1 MNITRIIAFASILF
15 ITPAWG
21 AKLVDVS
28 PIGQVAKV
36 ESVKLRFDQPVIAFG
51 DGQAAAPVDITCNDP
66 AVVGQGRWLDG
77 SRWTYEFTK
86 NPGPGVSCQVS
97 IVPSFQPLDK
107 AGITGP
113 TTFSFWTGGPSI
125 NWVRPGSRTID
136 EDQAFVLAFNG
147 PVDAATVADH
157 AQCVVQGLGEMVP
170 VRLITGKPRLQIL
183 ESFRYLSITDAQDVQ
198 VVQCQRLLPSK
209 AKVQLRVGPGVT
221 TLSDQRPAVAST
233 QAEIYNYTVRDAFTA
248 SFSCS
253 RENAS
258 QPCVPVSDMSLR
270 FSAPIAPEV
279 AKNIRLQTT
288 AGELEPSMTDDDTY
302 VAGVDYVRFKGPFP
316 ESAEFTISLPPDLRD
331 DAGRTLQNADQFPLV
346 SKTAA
351 YPPLVKFAASTFGL
365 IERFAYAPT
374 AGSDVDNPP
383 SMPLSLRSVEP
394 SLATQELV
402 VSAGKVSDYATQ
414 DDLEVLRWYS
424 RVFRMDESR
433 LTPSQIKTVMADQP
447 WVYDQTKQNEPYLDT
462 RGVSMLK
469 GQKGT
474 RELVLPGITTDAE
487 RPFEVIGVPL
497 SDPGFHVIEVASPRL
512 GASLLE
518 TATPMYVRTT
528 ALVTNLGVHIKTGRD
543 DMLAW
548 VTTLDDGLSVANAS
562 INVLSCTGVV
572 LANGVTDAQG
582 IWHHPQP
589 VPEQIDECP
598 NNQASGIYVS
608 ARIPADH
615 PQARGKADFSFVF
628 SDWNRGI
635 QAWRFNVSTDTSTT
649 PTHVT
654 HTVLD
659 RSLFRAGETVSMKHF
674 IRDQTR
680 NGYVVPEGPRPTR
693 LTIVHEGSGD
703 SQELPVQWVE
713 TATGGISATSQY
725 VLPKTAKL
733 GMYTLSLVSDTD
745 PYGWYGGSQF
755 RVEEFKLP
763 LLTGSLK
770 ISDSADAVSL
780 IAPDHLT
787 ADVQLAYVSGGPAG
801 QLPVQVSGIVQDKS
815 ITFQGYED
823 YSFDLPSDRADADQ
837 GDVDYDEEGDPIQ
850 QGQADQQQALFLNKQ
865 PLTLDKQGGARLDIS
880 TLPVTNK
887 PLDFLFEASFADP
900 NGEIQTL
907 AQTVPVWPAAVVAGI
922 RTGSWMP
929 VGKASSF
936 KTVALSTTGQ
946 PQEGVP
952 MTVTA
957 MSRTT
962 YSSRQRMV
970 GGFYSYQS
978 RTETR
983 DLGTVCQGSTD
994 AKGIMECSMNIQASG
1009 RVQLMVSA
1017 QDAQGRQYQAATTVW
1032 LVGQDELW
1040 FGGNNDDRIDIIP
1053 AKKIW
1058 KPGETAEFQV
1068 RMPFRQATAL
1078 VAVEREG
1085 VLETH
1090 VVKLKGNDPTVRLP
1104 VRAEWGPNVYVSV
1117 LAVRGRLREV
1127 PWNSFFSWG
1136 WKQPVTWY
1144 KAYTDDN
1151 KTVAPPSALIDLAK
1165 PAFRFGLAEIQ
1176 VSDDLDQLQV
1186 KVSTD
1191 KERYQVRDKA
1201 TVTVQVTMPDGKPAA
1216 NGTVAFAAVDQA
1228 LLELAPNPSWDLLT
1242 AMRQLRSYG
1251 VETATAQ
1258 MQVVGRRHY
1267 GRKALPAGGGGGKSP
1282 TRELLDTL
1290 LLWQPDVA
1298 LDDQGQA
1305 QITLP
1310 LNDAIT
1316 RFTLVAISDYGVGRF
1331 GTGKASIVSTQDLQV
1346 IGGLPA
1352 QVREGDSYQAM
1363 VTVRNAST
1371 RDMNLQVQAGYAGA
1385 GVDAASLAPQT
1396 VALAAGQAQTLEWTI
1411 QAPESDQL
1419 MPSVPLDWVLQ
1430 AQELP
1435 DRAAT
1440 QDAAH
1445 KPASDR
1451 LAFKQVL
1458 KPVFAVRTRQ
1468 STLLSLD
1475 ADQSGISLPV
1485 SAPNG
1490 ALKNALGL
1498 TRGGLQV
1505 HLQSSLAGGLPGV
1518 REWFQNYPY
1527 TCLEQ
1532 LSSKAI
1538 GLRNQPLW
1546 DDIIENLPAYL
1557 DSDGLLSYFPGA
1569 SDGNEVLTAYL
1580 LAAAHEAQ
1588 SLGLPFALPDAIR
1601 QQMTEGLLAFA
1612 QGKLKRSRWSPV
1624 RDDTARK
1631 LLVLEALSRY
1641 DLVTPRM
1648 LDSIRITPDRWP
1660 TSSVIDWVALLQRIP
1675 AIPKG
1680 ATYLAQAR
1688 QIILGRM
1695 LSRGTELVFADNND
1709 DNWWWLMIS
1718 QETNL
1723 AKLMLVTLDQKAW
1736 ATEQPLMAQGL
1747 LKLQR
1752 RGAWRTTTSNLLGSL
1767 AIEKFAQHFERQP
1780 VSGQVQ
1786 LQLFPGDFSETLN
1799 WDQAPEQNGVRTM
1812 DQLLPWGQVPS
1823 SVLLVQPEG
1832 KGQAWATIS
1841 SLAAVKITKPVVAG
1855 YQLERK
1861 ITPVSQATP
1870 GVWSRGDVYRVSL
1883 TIQAKG
1889 AMTWAALTDPIP
1901 AGATILGSGLG
1912 RDSSIAT
1919 DQEADQSW
1927 RGPTYVERSFE
1938 SWRGYYEY
1946 LPAGVTQVEYTVR
1959 LNTPGKFQLPPTRI
1973 ETLYNPE
1980 VFGELPNLDDFTVQ
1994 PSTAY

>member
-1 MNITRIIAFASILF
+1 MKISRIIAFASILSV
-15 ITPAWG
+15 TPAWG
-21 AKLVDVS
+21 AKIVDFS
-28 PIGQVAKV
+28 PLGQVAKV
-36 ESVKLRFDQPVIAFG
+36 ESVKLRFDKPVIAFG

-66 AVVGQGRWLDG
+66 AVVGHGRWLDG

-97 IVPSFQPLDK
+97 LAPSFQALDK
-107 AGITGP
+107 AAITGP
-113 TTFSFWTGGPSI
+113 TTFSFQTGGPSI
-125 NWVRPGSRTID
+125 DWIRPGFTTID
-136 EDQAFVLAFNG
+136 EDQAFVLAFNA
-147 PVDAATVADH
+147 PVDAASVAEH
-157 AQCVVQGLGEMVP
+157 TQCVVQGLGEMVP
-170 VRLITGKPRLQIL
+170 VRLITGQPRQQIL
-183 ESFRYLSITDAQDVQ
+183 DTLRYLSITDTQDIQ

-209 AKVQLRVGPGVT
+209 AKVQLHVGPGVA
-221 TLSDQRPAVAST
+221 TLPGQRPAVVST
-233 QAEIYNYTVRDAFTA
+233 QAEVYNYTVRDAFTA
-248 SFSCS
+248 TFSCS

-258 QPCVPVSDMSLR
+258 QPCVPVSDISLR
-270 FSAPIAPEV
+270 FSAPIARDV

-288 AGELEPSMTDDDTY
+288 AGELAPSMSDDDTY

-316 ESAEFTISLPPDLRD
+316 ESAEFTLSLPPDFRD
-331 DAGRTLQNADQFPLV
+331 DAGRALQNADQFPLV

-351 YPPLVKFAASTFGL
+351 YPPLVKFATSSFGL
-365 IERFAYAPT
+365 IERFAYAP
-374 AGSDVDNPP
+374 AGGSDVDSPP
-383 SMPLSLRSVEP
+383 SMPLSLRSVES
-394 SLATQELV
+394 SLATQELT
-402 VSAGKVSDYATQ
+402 VSAGKVADYATQ

-433 LTPSQIKTVMADQP
+433 LTLSQIKAVMADQP
-447 WVYDQTKQNEPYLDT
+447 WVYDNTKENEPYLDT
-462 RGVSMLK
+462 RGVSMLHD
-469 GQKGT
+469 QPGT

-497 SDPGFHVIEVASPRL
+497 PDPGFHVIEVASSRL
-512 GASLLE
+512 GASLLAS
-518 TATPMYVRTT
+518 ATPMYVRTT
-528 ALVTNLGVHIKTGRD
+528 ALVTNLSVHIKTGRD

-548 VTTLDDGLSVANAS
+548 VTTLDDGLSVPNAS

-572 LANGVTDAQG
+572 LASGVTDAQG

-589 VPEQIDECP
+589 VPEQIDECL

-615 PQARGKADFSFVF
+615 PQARGKADFSFAF
-628 SDWNRGI
+628 SDWNNGI
-635 QAWRFNVSTDTSTT
+635 QAWRFNVPTDTSTQ

-659 RSLFRAGETVSMKHF
+659 RPLFRAGETVSMKHF

-680 NGYVVPEGPRPTR
+680 DGLAVPAGPRPTR
-693 LTIVHEGSGD
+693 LVIAHEGSGD
-703 SQELPVQWVE
+703 SQELPVQWVK
-713 TATGGISATSQY
+713 TATGGLSATSQY

-733 GMYTLSLVSDTD
+733 GMYSLSLVSDTD
-745 PYGWYGGSQF
+745 PYGWYDNAQF

-770 ISDSADAVSL
+770 ISDAADAVSL
-780 IAPDHLT
+780 IAPDQLT

-801 QLPVQVSGIVQDKS
+801 QLPVQMSGVVHDKNV
-815 ITFQGYED
+815 TFPDYED
-823 YSFDLPSDRADADQ
+823 YSFNLPSDHET
-837 GDVDYDEEGDPIQ
+837 VDYDEEGGPIQ
-850 QGQADQQQALFLNKQ
+850 QDDASQQQTLFLNKQ
-865 PLTLDKQGGARLDIS
+865 PLTLDKQGGARLALA
-880 TLPVTNK
+880 TLPAIKK
-887 PLDFLFEASFADP
+887 PQDLLFEASFADP

-922 RTGSWMP
+922 RTASWMP
-929 VGKASSF
+929 VGKASSV

-957 MSRTT
+957 IARTT

-978 RTETR
+978 RTEAR
-983 DLGTVCQGSTD
+983 ELGTVCQGSTD
-994 AKGIMECSMNIQASG
+994 AKGMMECPMDIQVSG
-1009 RVQLMVSA
+1009 RVQLLVSA
-1017 QDAQGRQYQAATTVW
+1017 QDAQGRQSQAVTTMW

-1053 AKKIW
+1053 AKKTW
-1058 KPGETAEFQV
+1058 KPGEIAEFQV

-1090 VVKLKGNDPTVRLP
+1090 VVTLKGNDPTVRLP

-1151 KTVAPPSALIDLAK
+1151 KAVAPPSALIDLAK
-1165 PAFRFGLAEIQ
+1165 PAFRFGLAEIR
-1176 VSDDLDQLQV
+1176 VSDDLDQLNV

-1191 KERYQVRDKA
+1191 KERYQVRDQA
-1201 TVTVQVTMPDGKPAA
+1201 TVTVQVTTPDGKPAA

-1228 LLELAPNPSWDLLT
+1228 LLELAPNPSWDVLT

-1290 LLWQPDVA
+1290 LLWQSDVA

-1331 GTGKASIVSTQDLQV
+1331 GTGKASIISTQDLQV

-1352 QVREGDSYQAM
+1352 QVREGDRYQAM

-1371 RDMNLQVQAGYAGA
+1371 REMTLQVQAGYTGA
-1385 GVDAASLAPQT
+1385 GVDAASLASQSVT
-1396 VALAAGQAQTLEWTI
+1396 LAAGQARTLEWAV
-1411 QAPESDQL
+1411 QAPESDHV
-1419 MPSVPLDWVLQ
+1419 MASVPLDWVLR

-1435 DRAAT
+1435 GGAT
-1440 QDAAH
+1440 GQDAAH

-1505 HLQSSLAGGLPGV
+1505 HLQSSLAGGMPGV

-1538 GLRNQPLW
+1538 GLRSQPLW
-1546 DDIIENLPAYL
+1546 DDLMENLPAYL
-1557 DSDGLLSYFPGA
+1557 DDDGLLGYFPGA
-1569 SDGNEVLTAYL
+1569 GYGNEVLTAYL
-1580 LAAAHEAQ
+1580 LVAAHEAQ
-1588 SLGLPFALPDAIR
+1588 SLGLPFALPDAAR
-1601 QQMTEGLLAFA
+1601 EQMTQGLLAFA
-1612 QGKLKRSRWSPV
+1612 QGKLTRKRWSPV
-1624 RDDTARK
+1624 KDDTARK

-1648 LDSIRITPDRWP
+1648 LDSIRITPNRWP
-1660 TSSVIDWVALLQRIP
+1660 TASVIDWVALLQRVP
-1675 AIPKG
+1675 AIPKS
-1680 ATYLAQAR
+1680 AEHQAQAR
-1688 QIILGRM
+1688 QIVLGRM
-1695 LSRGTELVFADNND
+1695 LSRGTELVFADNSD
-1709 DNWWWLMIS
+1709 DNWWWLMTS

-1723 AKLMLVTLDQKAW
+1723 AKLMLVTLDQKDW

-1752 RGAWRTTTSNLLGSL
+1752 RGAWRTTTANLLGSL
-1767 AIEKFAQHFERQP
+1767 AIEKFAQHFEREP

-1786 LQLFPGDFSETLN
+1786 LQLFPGDFAETLS
-1799 WDQAPEQNGVRTM
+1799 WDQAQEHQGVRSM
-1812 DQLLPWGQVPS
+1812 DQLLPWGQVS
-1823 SVLLVQPEG
+1823 SGVLLVQPEG
-1832 KGQAWATIS
+1832 KGQAWATVS
-1841 SLAAVKITKPVVAG
+1841 SLAAVKIDQPVVAG
-1855 YQLERK
+1855 YQLERE

-1927 RGPTYVERSFE
+1927 RGPTYIERSFE

-1946 LPAGVTQVEYTVR
+1946 LPAGVTKVEYTVR
-1959 LNTPGKFQLPPTRI
+1959 LNTPGQFQLPPTRI

>member
-1 MNITRIIAFASILF
+1 MNIIRVIAFASILL
-15 ITPAWG
+15 ITPVWG
-21 AKLVDVS
+21 AQIVDFS
-28 PIGQVAKV
+28 PQGQVSTV
-36 ESVKLRFDQPVIAFG
+36 ESVKLRFDKPVIAFG
-51 DGQAAAPVDITCNDP
+51 DGQAAAPVDIRCNDS
-66 AVVGQGRWLDG
+66 AVVGHGRWLDG

-97 IVPSFQPLDK
+97 LAPSFQALDK
-107 AGITGP
+107 AAITGT
-113 TTFSFWTGGPSI
+113 TTFSFQTGGPFLD
-125 NWVRPGSRTID
+125 WVRPSSSTID
-136 EDQAFVLAFNG
+136 EDQAFVLAFNA
-147 PVDAATVADH
+147 PVDAATVVDH

-170 VRLITGKPRLQIL
+170 VRLITGQPRQQIL
-183 ESFRYLSITDAQDVQ
+183 DTLRYLSLTNTQDVQ

-209 AKVQLRVGPGVT
+209 AKVQLRVGPGVA
-221 TLSDQRPAVAST
+221 TLSNQRPAVVST
-233 QAEIYNYTVRDAFTA
+233 QAEVFDYTVRDAFTA
-248 SFSCS
+248 TFSCS
-253 RENAS
+253 RENSS
-258 QPCVPVSDMSLR
+258 QPCVPVSNMTLQ
-270 FSAPIAPEV
+270 FSAPIAREV
-279 AKNIRLQTT
+279 AEKIRLQTT
-288 AGELEPSMTDDDTY
+288 AGELTPIMTDDDTY
-302 VAGVDYVRFKGPFP
+302 VAGVDYVRFQGPFP
-316 ESAEFTISLPPDLRD
+316 ESSEFTISLPPDLRD
-331 DAGRTLQNADQFPLV
+331 DAGRTLQNADQFPLI

-351 YPPLVKFAASTFGL
+351 YPPLIKFSAATFGL
-365 IERFAYAPT
+365 IERFAYAP
-374 AGSDVDNPP
+374 AGGSDVDNPP

-394 SLATQELV
+394 SLATKELV
-402 VSAGKVSDYATQ
+402 LSAGKVADYATQ
-414 DDLEVLRWYS
+414 DDLEVLHWYS
-424 RVFRMDESR
+424 RVQRMDESR
-433 LTPSQIKTVMADQP
+433 LTASQVKSVMADQV
-447 WVYDQTKQNEPYLDT
+447 WAYGNGKENEPYIDT
-462 RGVSMLK
+462 RGVSLLQ

-474 RELVLPGITTDAE
+474 RELVLPGITTQAE

-497 SDPGFHVIEVASPRL
+497 PDPGFHVIEVASPRL

-518 TATPMYVRTT
+518 SATPMYVRTT
-528 ALVTNLGVHIKTGRD
+528 ALVTNLSVHIKTGRD

-548 VTTLDDGLSVANAS
+548 VTTLDDGLSVANAN
-562 INVLSCTGVV
+562 INVLSCTGVM

-589 VPEQIDECP
+589 LPEQTDECP
-598 NNQASGIYVS
+598 NNEASGIYVS

-615 PQARGKADFSFVF
+615 PQARGKADFSFAF
-628 SDWNRGI
+628 SDWNSGI
-635 QAWRFNVSTDTSTT
+635 QSWRFNVSTDTSTT

-659 RSLFRAGETVSMKHF
+659 RSLFRAGEMVSMKHF

-680 NGYVVPEGPRPTR
+680 DGFAVPKGPRPTR
-693 LTIVHEGSGD
+693 MVIEHQGSGD
-703 SQELPVQWVE
+703 SQEFPVQWVE
-713 TATGGISATSQY
+713 TTTGGVSATNQY

-733 GMYTLSLVSDTD
+733 GIYTVSLSSDDD
-745 PYGWYGGSQF
+745 PYGWYGGTQF

-770 ISDSADAVSL
+770 ISDSVDAVSL
-780 IAPDHLT
+780 IAPDQLT

-801 QLPVQVSGIVQDKS
+801 QLPVQMSGVVQDKNVA
-815 ITFQGYED
+815 FQGYED
-823 YSFDLPSDRADADQ
+823 YSFNLPNDQ
-837 GDVDYDEEGDPIQ
+837 EAADYDEDGDPIPQ
-850 QGQADQQQALFLNKQ
+850 DHADQQQALFLNKQ
-865 PLTLDKQGGARLDIS
+865 PLILDNQGGARLAIT
-880 TLPVTNK
+880 TLPTTKK
-887 PLDFLFEASFADP
+887 PQNLLFEASFADP

-946 PQEGVP
+946 PQAGVP
-952 MTVTA
+952 MIVTA
-957 MSRTT
+957 IARTT

-978 RTETR
+978 RTEAR
-983 DLGTVCQGSTD
+983 DLGMVCQGSTD
-994 AKGIMECSMNIQASG
+994 AKGVMECPMDIQASG
-1009 RVQLMVSA
+1009 RVQLLVSA
-1017 QDAQGRQYQAATTVW
+1017 QDAQGRQSQAATTVW

-1053 AKKIW
+1053 AKKTW

-1068 RMPFRQATAL
+1068 RMPFRLATAL

-1127 PWNSFFSWG
+1127 PWYSFFSWG
-1136 WKQPVTWY
+1136 WKQPGAWY
-1144 KAYTDDN
+1144 DAYTDGN
-1151 KTVAPPSALIDLAK
+1151 KAVAPPSALIDLSK

-1191 KERYQVRDKA
+1191 KERYQVRDTA

-1228 LLELAPNPSWDLLT
+1228 LLELSPNPSWDLLT

-1290 LLWQPDVA
+1290 LLWQPDVV
-1298 LDDQGQA
+1298 LDAQGQA

-1352 QVREGDSYQAM
+1352 QVREGDRYQAM

-1371 RDMNLQVQAGYAGA
+1371 RDMSLQVQAGYTGP
-1385 GVDAASLAPQT
+1385 GVDAANLAPQT
-1396 VALAAGQAQTLEWTI
+1396 VALAAGQAQTLEWTV

-1419 MPSVPLDWVLQ
+1419 MASVPLDWILL
-1430 AQELP
+1430 AQEQP
-1435 DRAAT
+1435 AGAGT

-1445 KPASDR
+1445 KPAADR

-1475 ADQSGISLPV
+1475 ADQPGASLPV
-1485 SAPNG
+1485 SSPDG

-1532 LSSKAI
+1532 ISSKAI
-1538 GLRNQPLW
+1538 GLRSQSLW
-1546 DDIIENLPAYL
+1546 DDIMENLPAYL
-1557 DSDGLLSYFPGA
+1557 DDDGLVSYFPGA
-1569 SDGNEVLTAYL
+1569 HYGNEVLTAYL
-1580 LAAAHEAQ
+1580 IVASHEAQ
-1588 SLGLPFALPDAIR
+1588 SLGLPFALPEAIR
-1601 QQMTEGLLAFA
+1601 EQMTQGLLAFA
-1612 QGKLKRSRWSPV
+1612 QGKLTRQRWSPV
-1624 RDDTARK
+1624 KDDTARK

-1660 TSSVIDWVALLQRIP
+1660 TSSVIDWVALLQRVP
-1675 AIPKG
+1675 AIPKRIEH
-1680 ATYLAQAR
+1680 LAQAR

-1695 LSRGTELVFADNND
+1695 LSRGTELVFADNSD
-1709 DNWWWLMIS
+1709 DNWWWLMTS
-1718 QETNL
+1718 PETNL

-1736 ATEQPLMAQGL
+1736 TTEQPLMAQGL

-1752 RGAWRTTTSNLLGSL
+1752 SGAWRTTTSNLLGSL

-1780 VSGQVQ
+1780 VSGQVL
-1786 LQLFPGDFSETLN
+1786 LQLFPGDFSETLS
-1799 WDQAPEQNGVRTM
+1799 WDQAQENNGVRSM
-1812 DQLLPWGQVPS
+1812 DQLLSWGEVPS
-1823 SVLLVQPEG
+1823 SVLLMQPEG
-1832 KGQAWATIS
+1832 TGQAWATVS

-1919 DQEADQSW
+1919 DQESDQSW

-1946 LPAGVTQVEYTVR
+1946 LPAGETKVEYTVR
-1959 LNTPGKFQLPPTRI
+1959 LNTPGQFQLPPTRI